1 MTVSNGYS
9 EAMVFIKQGYANWAI
24 GWLLAIAY
32 SMHGAV
38 AEEHTLLESIDNG
51 TDEIAQTE
59 PAYSISADSSVE
71 PGHRIK
77 TQHNEEAV
85 YREAL
90 YHYFLKDYGAA
101 FDVLGRHAT
110 NIFKNASTIEA
121 SSQRIQRLTAGVALA
136 YGMHDMARSRL
147 LLLVADPQQ
156 RDVASYYLALL
167 AYRQGDL
174 DQTLKHL
181 GAMNTTPRQLIDV
194 SDVALLRADVAL
206 QTDNPALAGL
216 ALEQL
221 PMGSRD
227 YLLTALNIANYHS
240 REGDFIQAREYYRK
254 VDSRQQNNRRWLQ
267 DWQWPTPGWLKSN
280 NSQRMSGSAGVASN
294 RNAAVEAMV
303 SADTVLQDHEWLI
316 NRARLAAG
324 YAALDAGLANEAEQ
338 WLMAV
343 PQNSVGARQ
352 AILGYGWSQY
362 ERGNFNGALG
372 AWLTLSTSPQVA
384 GQATPR
390 FSPPLAPRVSPQ
402 DMEAGLGVALVYA
415 KLLRPRMALDQYQR
429 LVTDLDL
436 HLASITSLLV
446 GNRLLVDD
454 AVSMQRYL
462 HDWQSSDAFSLQMDR
477 RLALNTLA
485 IQSQVWVEKLEVY
498 TTALHDKGQLR
509 LQQAG
514 LLTHAGFNQRLKD
527 LERKHQS
534 LSLKLDL
541 IKANQ
546 DIVSVSSSA
555 QYNLRQRVFKARS
568 DWQSLVDTRARLL
581 PREAYKAAVD
591 GADVEFLVPSLERL
605 DQTDKTLQLYQGM
618 LDWNASEGWH
628 DALWQLEKRRS
639 QAAIALAA
647 AKKRQAN
654 IAHLLEESADITPL
668 LVKIQT
674 RQTELL
680 AQLNQLNEHIVTINT
695 GLLAAQRVA
704 LLAQQNVVRSQLARI
719 HFTMGTAYDQ
729 SSLQALQRLPNH
741 GSLEVSESNN
751 DRVAQP

>member
-1 MTVSNGYS
+1 LKVSNGYS
-9 EAMVFIKQGYANWAI
+9 EAMVFIKQGYVNWAT

-32 SMHGAV
+32 STHGAV
-38 AEEHTLLESIDNG
+38 ADEHMLSESVDKG
-51 TDEIAQTE
+51 TVEIAQSET
-59 PAYSISADSSVE
+59 AYSILADSSVE
-71 PGHRIK
+71 PSHAIK
-77 TQHNEEAV
+77 TQNNEEAV

-101 FDVLGRHAT
+101 FGVLGRHAT
-110 NIFKNASTIEA
+110 NIFENSSTTDT

-136 YGMHDMARSRL
+136 YGMHDMAHRRL
-147 LLLVADPQQ
+147 LVLLDDPQQ
-156 RDVASYYLALL
+156 RDVANYYLALL

-174 DQTLKHL
+174 DQTQIHL
-181 GAMNTTPRQLIDV
+181 DAMNATPQQLINV

-206 QTDNPALAGL
+206 QVGNPALAGL

-254 VDSRQQNNRRWLQ
+254 LDSSQQSNRRWLP
-267 DWQWPTPGWLKSN
+267 DWRWPTLGWLKSN
-280 NSQRMSGSAGVASN
+280 DSQWLSVSAGVASN

-303 SADTVLQDHEWLI
+303 SADSVRQDNEWLI

-338 WLMAV
+338 WLMAI
-343 PQNSVGARQ
+343 PQNSIGARQ

-362 ERGNFNGALG
+362 ERGDFNGALD
-372 AWLTLSTSPQVA
+372 AWLALSTTPQVA

-390 FSPPLAPRVSPQ
+390 FASQLSPRDSPQ
-402 DMEAGLGVALVYA
+402 ATEASLGVALVYA

-429 LVTDLDL
+429 LVADLEL
-436 HLASITSLLV
+436 QLASISSLLV
-446 GNRLLVDD
+446 GDRLLVDD
-454 AVSMQRYL
+454 ADPMQRYL
-462 HDWQSSDAFSLQMDR
+462 HAWQSSDAFSLQMDR

-485 IQSQVWVEKLEVY
+485 IQSQGWLEKLEVY
-498 TTALHDKGQLR
+498 TAALHDKGQLR

-514 LLTHAGFNQRLKD
+514 LLTNAGFYQRVND
-527 LERKHQS
+527 LE
-534 LSLKLDL
+534 LKLDL
-541 IKANQ
+541 IKVNH
-546 DIVSVSSSA
+546 DLVSVSSSA
-555 QYNLRQRVFKARS
+555 QYKLRQRVFKARS

-581 PREAYKAAVD
+581 SREAYKAAVD
-591 GADVEFLVPSLERL
+591 GADVEFLVPSLERM
-605 DQTDKTLQLYQGM
+605 DQADKALQLYQGM
-618 LDWNASEGWH
+618 LDWSASEGWH

-639 QAAIALAA
+639 QTAIGLAA
-647 AKKRQAN
+647 AKKRQAS

-668 LVKIQT
+668 LEKIQT

-680 AQLNQLNEHIVTINT
+680 AQLNQLNRHIVTINT
-695 GLLAAQRVA
+695 GLLAAQRAA
-704 LLAQQNVVRSQLARI
+704 LRAQQNVVKSQLAQI
-719 HFTMGTAYDQ
+719 HFNMGTAYDQ
-729 SSLQALQRLPNH
+729 FSLQALQRVPNRV
-741 GSLEVSESNN
+741 SLGASESNN